1 MKVLNTDN
9 YNNFDSE
16 LPLHANHAEA
26 LKKAR
31 EVEKI
36 QKYYLDSAKVTK
48 SLMVDIPRVFERIA
62 KKRDKRKIKLKSL
75 K

>member
-1 MKVLNTDN
+1 LKVLNTDN

-31 EVEKI
+31 EVEKNPEV
-36 QKYYLDSAKVTK
+36 LLGFS
-48 SLMVDIPRVFERIA
+48 
-62 KKRDKRKIKLKSL
+62 
-75 K
+75 